1 MTAIKTTLTLSD
13 LDRRWMDTLVASGEF
28 LSNSEY
34 IRSLIR
40 KDKESRAEIE
50 MIRAKLE
57 KAEASGFTTQTPAEI
72 LAEFKEELRREGL
85 LSAN

>member
-13 LDRRWMDTLVASGEF
+13 LDRRWMDELVSNGEF

-50 MIRAKLE
+50 MIRARLE
-57 KAEASGFTTQTPAEI
+57 KAETSGFTTQTPEEI
-72 LAEFKEELRREGL
+72 LAEIKEELRRDGV
-85 LSAN
+85 LSSN